1 MSADLHC
8 HTVLSDGS
16 ATIEQVMK
24 LAHNV
29 GLSAIAITDHDTFEG
44 VEKAKRIGAKL
55 GIQVIDGVEISAFD
69 YERKRKVHVLCYLP
83 DNPEKLAPL
92 MNATLL
98 ERKRSG
104 MVAIEEL
111 CKRYPLSKEDFL
123 SYCKDS
129 TTIFKQHIM
138 RALMDA
144 GFSDRVFS
152 ELYYDLF
159 KRPSDKR
166 IYAPIIY
173 PDVYDVVRAVREA
186 GGIAVIAHAGF
197 YGNFE
202 LIEKLTA
209 EGLIDGVEVR
219 HPENNVEQT
228 KWLSEFADAH
238 SLLKTGGSDFHG
250 MNNSRM
256 VPIGAYITP
265 REELDR
271 LLEYKNRK
279 VD

>member
-16 ATIEQVMK
+16 VSVEQAMK
-24 LAHNV
+24 LAHNM

-44 VEKAKRIGAKL
+44 VERAKEIGKEL

-69 YERKRKVHVLCYLP
+69 YERYKKVHVLCYLP
-83 DNPEKLAPL
+83 DKPQMLECI
-92 MNATLL
+92 MTETLE
-98 ERKRSG
+98 ERTRSG

-111 CKRYPLSKEDFL
+111 CKRYPLSREDFL
-123 SYCKDS
+123 SYSNGS

-144 GFSDRVFS
+144 GYSDRVFS

-166 IYAPIIY
+166 IHAPIKY
-173 PDVYDVVRAVREA
+173 PDVQDVVRAVRES
-186 GGIAVIAHAGF
+186 GGIAVVAHAGF
-197 YGNFE
+197 YDNFD
-202 LIEKLTA
+202 LIEQLA
-209 EGLIDGVEVR
+209 EDGLIDGVEVW
-219 HPENNVEQT
+219 HPENNEEQT
-228 KWLSEFADAH
+228 RWLYDFANAKG
-238 SLLKTGGSDFHG
+238 LLKTGGSDFHG

-256 VPIGAYITP
+256 VPVGAYRTP
-265 REELDR
+265 QEELKR
-271 LLEYKNRK
+271 ILNYKHRK
-279 VD
+279 V

>member
-16 ATIEQVMK
+16 VTVEQAVRF
-24 LAHNV
+24 AHNV
-29 GLSAIAITDHDTFEG
+29 GLTAIAITDHDTFAG
-44 VEKAKRIGAKL
+44 VERAKEIGASL
-55 GIQVIDGVEISAFD
+55 GIKVIDGVEISAFD
-69 YERKRKVHVLCYLP
+69 YERFKKVHVLCYLP

-92 MNATLL
+92 MNETLS
-98 ERKRSG
+98 ERRRSG
-104 MVAIEEL
+104 MVAVEEL
-111 CKRYPLSKEDFL
+111 CKRYPLSQEDFL
-123 SYCKDS
+123 SYCKES
-129 TTIFKQHIM
+129 TTIFKQHLM

-159 KRPSDKR
+159 KRPSDIR
-166 IYAPIIY
+166 IYAPIKY
-173 PDVYDVVRAVREA
+173 PDVYEVVRAVRDA

-202 LIEKLTA
+202 LVEQLNA
-209 EGLIDGVEVR
+209 QGLIDGVEVW
-219 HPENNVEQT
+219 HPENNTEQIR
-228 KWLSEFADAH
+228 WLSDFADAH

-256 VPIGAYITP
+256 VPVGEFRTP
-265 REELDR
+265 IEELNR
-271 LLEYKNRK
+271 LLEYKTRK
-279 VD
+279 G